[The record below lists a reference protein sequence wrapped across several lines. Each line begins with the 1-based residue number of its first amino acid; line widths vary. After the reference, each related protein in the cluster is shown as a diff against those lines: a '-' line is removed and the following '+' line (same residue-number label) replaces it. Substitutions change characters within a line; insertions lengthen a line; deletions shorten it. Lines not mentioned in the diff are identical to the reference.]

1 MKRPAIEE
9 LSFSQQTVLTCIQ
22 TMPGIYTRSALAK
35 MLVGSK
41 SSRVAEFTSQPYYG
55 CLSDYGRKE
64 ITFEMDILLQQGYLE
79 INGGGKIVM
88 APIADLGRNQAIK

>member
-1 MKRPAIEE
+1 MKRPAFEE
-9 LSFSQQTVLTCIQ
+9 LSFAQQTILTCIQ

-41 SSRVAEFTSQPYYG
+41 SARVAEFADQAFFG
-55 CLSDYGRKE
+55 RLSDYGRKE

-79 INGGGKIVM
+79 INSGEKIVLD
-88 APIADLGRNQAIK
+88 PTADSE